1 MTWGWAIAGFFIA
14 WLALIA
20 VSMAFAWCCCKVADI
35 ADAASDEAYA
45 ANLRGDE

>member
-1 MTWGWAIAGFFIA
+1 MPWGWIIAGIA
-14 WLALIA
+14 WLALSALAIG
-20 VSMAFAWCCCKVADI
+20 FAWCCCKVADI